1 MTLFQVYF
9 KDMKL
14 IVVLRSLPNLEQ
26 TGPLHMS
33 PVDRAGPLT
42 VTNVI
47 FWVHTRIFSPVSEM
61 TKGRRRVVTRNSRK
75 KQTWRNTKLYVS
87 AYYNFSNSCSCIT
100 DVKWDAYDVENTKG
114 KAKRCR
120 IHSKTSSR

>member
-47 FWVHTRIFSPVSEM
+47 FWVHKRIFSPVSEM

-75 KQTWRNTKLYVS
+75 KANM
-87 AYYNFSNSCSCIT
+87 
-100 DVKWDAYDVENTKG
+100 
-114 KAKRCR
+114 AKHKV
-120 IHSKTSSR
+120 ISFGLL

>member
-9 KDMKL
+9 KELKL

-42 VTNVI
+42 GTSFI
-47 FWVHTRIFSPVSEM
+47 FWVHMRIFSPVSEM
-61 TKGRRRVVTRNSRK
+61 RKGRRRVVAREIRK
-75 KQTWRNTKLYVS
+75 TKQTWRNTKL
-87 AYYNFSNSCSCIT
+87 
-100 DVKWDAYDVENTKG
+100 
-114 KAKRCR
+114 
-120 IHSKTSSR
+120 

>member
-9 KDMKL
+9 KDLKL
-14 IVVLRSLPNLEQ
+14 IVVLRPLPNLEQ

-61 TKGRRRVVTRNSRK
+61 TKGRRRVVTRNSR
-75 KQTWRNTKLYVS
+75 N
-87 AYYNFSNSCSCIT
+87 
-100 DVKWDAYDVENTKG
+100 
-114 KAKRCR
+114 KANMAKHKVICFGLL
-120 IHSKTSSR
+120 